1 MTEETHKKRHIIY
14 LLILAVFCAILI
26 FINYYWVSRDKSPP
40 YCSPLVYLIM
50 SREYFE
56 ILLRGDFFD
65 FLVNAGNFYPPLPFQ
80 ITALFY
86 AIFGYGGVQ
95 AVMSQAVFWI
105 ILVFST
111 FFLGSYLW
119 GEDVGFVSALV
130 ATAIPQDIY
139 FMRSCGVD
147 IPITAI
153 LPLCLYFL
161 FRSDRFKN
169 SKWSILFFISL
180 AIGMLLKWVFITFI
194 LIPAGFFILWALREQ
209 FREKGKGKETLIF
222 LAATALFGGLYYLS
236 LLFISRNGP
245 GRDMTSLIET
255 YYYVFMGVMAA
266 VFLILQ
272 FVIKF
277 KSEEIRNIAR
287 GVVIFLAMTAHF
299 VVVHLISMKDIYN
312 IWFWDVQYNLLLPVR
327 TAYHF
332 FIKFLIY
339 ANFGVPF
346 FVLFIIG
353 MTVYFFSREKTAE
366 KSILA
371 VTFLFS
377 IAFLYTQPVFDARYF
392 MPLNPIA
399 AVFMAF
405 WIFRIKKWFLRAP
418 IFLLMGVLAVYYFM
432 GWAFIPNRVIAM
444 EERLGRV
451 TVEPYGK
458 VNGLDDAA
466 GAMLEYYRKDKPE
479 KGMLVVMDDACSEV
493 KITPLLLL
501 YHLRKNRKSDEMAA
515 LLYRGA
521 DPIFAEK
528 SDPWGFF
535 IDKREIENDDDEKK
549 DGFYSKDIEKEKPGR
564 VGEKRADSLDRLES
578 SEINMVDSGTIYFCR
593 FRDYSAKEKF
603 PVELFGALKEKIN
616 ETGVSRVPVGSIRV
630 LDGTVMDIYR
640 VDDGR

>member
-1 MTEETHKKRHIIY
+1 MTDETHNKRHIIY
-14 LLILAVFCAILI
+14 LLILAVFCAVLI
-26 FINYYWVSRDKSPP
+26 IINYYWVSKDKSPP

-56 ILLRGDFFD
+56 ILLRRDFFD
-65 FLVNAGNFYPPLPFQ
+65 FLVNTGNFYPPLPFQ

-86 AIFGYGGVQ
+86 TVFGYGAVQ
-95 AVMSQAVFWI
+95 AVMSQAVFWV

-119 GEDVGFVSALV
+119 GEEVGFVSAFV
-130 ATAIPQDIY
+130 AALIPQDIY

-147 IPITAI
+147 IPITAM
-153 LPLCLYFL
+153 LPLCLYCL

-194 LIPAGFFILWALREQ
+194 LIPAGFFVVMKIKDLITDRES
-209 FREKGKGKETLIF
+209 RGETLIF
-222 LAATALFGGLYYLS
+222 LGISLLAAGVYYLS
-236 LLFISRNGP
+236 LVSLYRIAPES
-245 GRDMTSLIET
+245 DMTSLIET

-272 FVIKF
+272 FAIKF
-277 KSEEIRNIAR
+277 KSDEIRNISR

-339 ANFGVPF
+339 ANFGVPLF
-346 FVLFIIG
+346 ILFIIG
-353 MTVYFFSREKTAE
+353 MAVYLFSREKTDE
-366 KSILA
+366 KSVLA
-371 VTFLFS
+371 VSLFFS

-399 AVFMAF
+399 AVFMVF
-405 WIFRIKKWFLRAP
+405 WIFRINKWFLRVP
-418 IFLLMGVLAVYYFM
+418 IFLLMGVLALYYLA
-432 GWAFIPNRVIAM
+432 GWVVIPNKVAAM

-451 TVEPYGK
+451 TMKPYENI
-458 VNGLDDAA
+458 NGLDEAA
-466 GAMLEYYRKDKPE
+466 GKILEYYRNDRPE

-515 LLYRGA
+515 LIYSGA
-521 DPIFAEK
+521 DPIFACK
-528 SDPWGFF
+528 SEPWGFF
-535 IDKREIENDDDEKK
+535 IDKREVESDDDKR

-564 VGEKRADSLDRLES
+564 VGEKGTNSLDRLES
-578 SEINMVDSGTIYFCR
+578 SEINMVDAGTVYFCR
-593 FRDYSAKEKF
+593 FRDYSAPKKF
-603 PVELFGALKEKIN
+603 PVELFGVLKEKIN
-616 ETGVSRVPVGSIRV
+616 EDEVSRNPIDSIRV
-630 LDGTVMDIYR
+630 LDGTVMDFYR
-640 VDDGR
+640 VDGGR

>member
-1 MTEETHKKRHIIY
+1 MTEETHKKRRIIY
-14 LLILAVFCAILI
+14 LLILAVFCAVLI

-86 AIFGYGGVQ
+86 TVFGYGGIQ

-119 GEDVGFVSALV
+119 GEDVGFVSALI
-130 ATAIPQDIY
+130 AALIPQNIY

-147 IPITAI
+147 IPITAM
-153 LPLCLYFL
+153 LPLCLYCL

-180 AIGMLLKWVFITFI
+180 AIGMLLKWVFISFI
-194 LIPAGFFILWALREQ
+194 LIPAGFFVVMKMKDLITDRES
-209 FREKGKGKETLIF
+209 RGETLIF
-222 LAATALFGGLYYLS
+222 LGISIPAAGVYYLS
-236 LLFISRNGP
+236 LVSVYRIAP

-255 YYYVFMGVMAA
+255 YYYVFMGIMAA

-272 FVIKF
+272 FAIKF

-287 GVVIFLAMTAHF
+287 GIVIFLAMTAHF
-299 VVVHLISMKDIYN
+299 VVIHLISMKDIYD

-346 FVLFIIG
+346 FILFIIG
-353 MTVYFFSREKTAE
+353 MAVYFISREKTAE

-371 VTFLFS
+371 VTFMFS

-399 AVFMAF
+399 ALFMVF
-405 WIFRIKKWFLRAP
+405 WIFRIKKWFLRVP
-418 IFLLMGVLAVYYFM
+418 IFVLMGVLAVYYFL

-451 TVEPYGK
+451 TMEPYGN
-458 VNGLDDAA
+458 VNRLDDAA
-466 GAMLEYYRKDKPE
+466 GAILEYYRKDRPE

-501 YHLRKNRKSDEMAA
+501 YHLRKNRKGDEMAA

-528 SDPWGFF
+528 SEPWGFL
-535 IDKREIENDDDEKK
+535 IDKREIESDDDDKK

-564 VGEKRADSLDRLES
+564 VGEKGTNSLDRLES
-578 SEINMVDSGTIYFCR
+578 SEIRNVDAGTIYFCR
-593 FRDYSAKEKF
+593 FRDYSAREKF
-603 PVELFGALKEKIN
+603 PVELFGVLKDKVQQDKVN
-616 ETGVSRVPVGSIRV
+616 RDPVKSVRV
-630 LDGTVMDIYR
+630 LNDTVLDIYR
-640 VDDGR
+640 ITQ